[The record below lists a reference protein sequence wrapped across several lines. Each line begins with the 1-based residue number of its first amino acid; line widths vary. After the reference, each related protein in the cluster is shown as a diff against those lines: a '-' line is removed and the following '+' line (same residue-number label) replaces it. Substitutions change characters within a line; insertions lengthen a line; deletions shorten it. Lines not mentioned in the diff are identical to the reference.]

1 MPWRAVVLAVTCSLM
16 FVWTAGAEATTYCVA
31 PATGCGGGDL
41 PTLAA
46 ALSAASSNEGADD
59 VQLGATAY
67 TDGPWSYVDGKGT
80 NPVTIRGAGQ
90 HDSQL
95 VSMAGGPTLT
105 LSNGSADNV
114 VVYAPAGGVAVKL
127 SFGTLS
133 NSQVLVT
140 ANGRGV
146 DASGATVEH
155 SSIAPAGSSAPNTAI
170 RADSSNVLDSSMST
184 TNGVEVVNPPVNV
197 RRATIVT
204 KGYGLQS
211 GLINTAI
218 SDSLIVLN
226 DPTAVGVEGI
236 CDVTTSTITIDAT
249 NLTVTGGGSGIAFR
263 SIGGQLCG
271 GYVAVSSSLVQGVA
285 TTADCA
291 PGIGMASVAV
301 SYSDADLTDLGK
313 VTGTCTGA
321 VDAGNNFLADPK
333 LASPATLQPVPR
345 FDSPLVDAGDP
356 AAPGAGQPTD
366 LAGLP
371 RAVNGRRDVGAF
383 EYGRRA
389 PVLSVA
395 ASPATVPTAEPV
407 TFTATT
413 SDPDLGDAVSVGW
426 RFDDGATATGDQV
439 AHAFAADG
447 LHTATAT
454 ATDSVGLTTV
464 DSVTVAVQGP
474 EQKVTRPKRPPPV
487 TTGLKGP
494 RKVKRGKPAIFRFD
508 SSEAGGTFK
517 CEVDKKPFKP
527 CASPFKVKTNRLDPD
542 KKHTFS
548 VFAIDSAGTA
558 DATPLKRNFTINDAH
573 ARPR

>member
-1 MPWRAVVLAVTCSLM
+1 MPWRVVVLAVTCPLL
-16 FVWTAGAEATTYCVA
+16 FVWTAQAMATTYCAA

-46 ALSAASSNEGADD
+46 ALTAASSNAGADD
-59 VQLGATAY
+59 VRLGAAAY
-67 TDGPWSYVDGKGT
+67 TDGPWSYVDMTGT

-90 HDSQL
+90 RDSQL
-95 VSMAGGPTLT
+95 VSMAGGPTLK

-114 VVYAPAGGVAVKL
+114 VVYAPPAGVAVSL
-127 SFGTLS
+127 TLGTLS

-146 DASGATVEH
+146 DATGATVDH
-155 SSIAPAGSSAPNTAI
+155 SSIVPAGSSANPNTAI
-170 RADSSNVLDSSMST
+170 RADNATVLDSSMST
-184 TNGVEVVNPPVNV
+184 TNGVEIVSTPVTI

-211 GLINTAI
+211 GLINTTI

-236 CDVTTSTITIDAT
+236 CDVTTGTITIDAT

-271 GYVAVSSSLVQGVA
+271 GHVAVSSSLVQGVG

-291 PGIGMASVAV
+291 PGIGTASVAL
-301 SYSDADLTDLGK
+301 SYSDADLTGAGK

-321 VDAGNNFLADPK
+321 VDAGNNFFADPK

-356 AAPGAGQPTD
+356 ADPGGGQPTD

-371 RAVNGRRDVGAF
+371 RTVNGRRDVGAF

-395 ASPATVPTAEPV
+395 ASPATVSTAEPA
-407 TFTATT
+407 TFTATS

-426 RFDDGATATGDQV
+426 SFDDGATASGAQV
-439 AHAFAADG
+439 THAFGAAG

-454 ATDSVGLTTV
+454 ATDSAGLTTI
-464 DSVTVAVQGP
+464 DSVTVSVQGP
-474 EQKVTRPKRPPPV
+474 EQNITPRNPSPPV

-494 RKVKRGKPAIFRFD
+494 RKVKRGKPAIFRFR

-517 CEVDKKPFKP
+517 CKVDKKPFKP
-527 CASPFKVKTNRLDPD
+527 CTSPFEVKTNKLDPD
-542 KKHTFS
+542 RKHTFS
-548 VFAIDSAGTA
+548 VFAIDSTGTA
-558 DATPLKRNFTINDAH
+558 DATPLKRSFTINDAN
-573 ARPR
+573 